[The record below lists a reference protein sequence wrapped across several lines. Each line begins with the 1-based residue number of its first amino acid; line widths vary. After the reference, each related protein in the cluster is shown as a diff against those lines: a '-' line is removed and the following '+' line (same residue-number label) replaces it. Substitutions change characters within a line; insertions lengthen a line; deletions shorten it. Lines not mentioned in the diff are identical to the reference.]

1 MKKKSIFAIV
11 GIIFIAVIAYFGYQ
25 TASGSKTTQTVSK
38 SSSNE
43 KVLRVATTGVS
54 FPGSYKDSNGDLTGF
69 DVEIARAVGKKIG
82 YKVEFITTSF
92 DGLFGLLQSGKVD
105 AVASSIAITDERQKS
120 YDFTTPYATFQYGVV
135 VKKDSSLTNINELGG
150 HTLAATVGSNQIKVV
165 NAYDPSIQ
173 IQTFDDREAALT
185 GVTNGQVDGY
195 SNSKTIL
202 SAIIKQKNLDL
213 KILDGEL
220 GQENIAI
227 AFNKGKNKDLREK
240 ADKSVEELI
249 KDGTVSKLS
258 KKYFSGIDALIKN
271 NPHQTTTQCRC
282 FFLSKSP

>member
-92 DGLFGLLQSGKVD
+92 DGLFGLLQSG
-105 AVASSIAITDERQKS
+105 
-120 YDFTTPYATFQYGVV
+120 
-135 VKKDSSLTNINELGG
+135 
-150 HTLAATVGSNQIKVV
+150 
-165 NAYDPSIQ
+165 
-173 IQTFDDREAALT
+173 
-185 GVTNGQVDGY
+185 QVDGY

-258 KKYFSGIDALIKN
+258 KKYFSDIDATYK
-271 NPHQTTTQCRC
+271 
-282 FFLSKSP
+282 K

>member
-135 VKKDSSLTNINELGG
+135 VKKESSLTNINELGG

-165 NAYDPSIQ
+165 NAYDPYIQ

-258 KKYFSGIDALIKN
+258 KKYFSGIDATYK
-271 NPHQTTTQCRC
+271 
-282 FFLSKSP
+282 K

>member
-1 MKKKSIFAIV
+1 M
-11 GIIFIAVIAYFGYQ
+11 
-25 TASGSKTTQTVSK
+25 
-38 SSSNE
+38 
-43 KVLRVATTGVS
+43 
-54 FPGSYKDSNGDLTGF
+54 
-69 DVEIARAVGKKIG
+69 
-82 YKVEFITTSF
+82 
-92 DGLFGLLQSGKVD
+92 
-105 AVASSIAITDERQKS
+105 
-120 YDFTTPYATFQYGVV
+120 
-135 VKKDSSLTNINELGG
+135 
-150 HTLAATVGSNQIKVV
+150 
-165 NAYDPSIQ
+165 
-173 IQTFDDREAALT
+173 T

-258 KKYFSGIDALIKN
+258 KKYFSDIDATYK
-271 NPHQTTTQCRC
+271 
-282 FFLSKSP
+282 K